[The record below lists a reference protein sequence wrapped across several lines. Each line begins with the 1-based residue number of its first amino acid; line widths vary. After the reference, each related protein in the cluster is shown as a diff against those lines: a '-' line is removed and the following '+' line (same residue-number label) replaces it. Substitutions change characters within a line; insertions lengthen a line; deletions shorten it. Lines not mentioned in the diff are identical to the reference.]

1 MAALQGLQDLVP
13 RLDID
18 PLPPA
23 VEAWSPNH
31 WTAEERS
38 QKCVFKEQNPKQN
51 EHPSTPTP
59 AARKAM
65 QIGRSWWAWW
75 LLSRTGDKQ
84 RGESCMGPL
93 PRVLSY
99 VYDPKAVS
107 VNQYK
112 RHSPHSPAT
121 SSLEAR

>member
-65 QIGRSWWAWW
+65 QIGAGGLGGFCPGQATSREERAAW
-75 LLSRTGDKQ
+75 
-84 RGESCMGPL
+84 
-93 PRVLSY
+93 VLSPEY
-99 VYDPKAVS
+99 CHMFMIQKQS
-107 VNQYK
+107 V
-112 RHSPHSPAT
+112 
-121 SSLEAR
+121 